1 MKNGLSK
8 LGRRGLHVRCKFFDA
23 MVEEAI
29 HDGGGSSSTADV
41 NDDKDDKIITPCA

>member
-1 MKNGLSK
+1 MKNRLE
-8 LGRRGLHVRCKFFDA
+8 RAACEMWVFDA

-29 HDGGGSSSTADV
+29 YDEGGSSSTADV